1 MKKIEV
7 GQIVTVLANIGII
20 AGIVFLGYELHQNNQ
35 QLELQSRVQADARR
49 NAVIGMVIENPYLV
63 DLLGKDAEQLT
74 QEERDRLI
82 LMGIMML
89 LNWEE
94 QYRDVI
100 AGRMSRAEA
109 IRAQRAIY
117 SRARLNYGV
126 PLAWQTYMV
135 RADPGFIEW
144 MQQHIL
150 NP

>member
-1 MKKIEV
+1 
-7 GQIVTVLANIGII
+7 
-20 AGIVFLGYELHQNNQ
+20 
-35 QLELQSRVQADARR
+35 
-49 NAVIGMVIENPYLV
+49 MVIENPYLV

-82 LMGIMML
+82 LLGIMML

-126 PLAWQTYMV
+126 PLAWQTSMV